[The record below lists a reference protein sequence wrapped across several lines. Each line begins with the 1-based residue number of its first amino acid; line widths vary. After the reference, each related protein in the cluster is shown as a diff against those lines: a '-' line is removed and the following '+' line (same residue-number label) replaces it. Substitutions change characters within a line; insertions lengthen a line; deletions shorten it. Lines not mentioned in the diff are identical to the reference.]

1 MENDEEINAACP
13 KKVDSYDPDTIE
25 GIESIAIPEYQQ
37 LNGITSP
44 VNNIEYILQ
53 RKATEHKRNGRMDLA
68 IACLRKSNEIFPY
81 SNFLWSKKDY
91 LRLVRFLKEAGKFE
105 EARVEQAKIDK
116 LFEKDLTALVF
127 EKVMRDC
134 KSLRTDLADTGDNSR
149 VCGECAKYTRRV
161 FSISGKDKRFPALPK
176 YFGLSMPEHAYCYIS
191 IYPFLLNR
199 SEPNWKYKGD
209 LVEWCNRPFTDERT
223 PQQKAYYKKY
233 VLEVEQE
240 IIDRDNYD
248 LLLEEL
254 PEIAPKSFGG
264 YRRMK
269 NLHSSNYHKLANA
282 AFKKG
287 INLGKLPDI
296 SAYCF

>member
-1 MENDEEINAACP
+1 MS
-13 KKVDSYDPDTIE
+13 KKVETYDLDTLE

-37 LNGITSP
+37 LNGIMSP
-44 VNNIEYILQ
+44 INNIEYVLQ
-53 RKATEHKRNGRMDLA
+53 RKATDHKRNGRIDLA

-91 LRLVRFLKEAGKFE
+91 FRLVRFLKEAGKFE
-105 EARVEQAKIDK
+105 EARTEQAKIDK

-127 EKVMRDC
+127 EKVMGDC
-134 KSLRTDLADTGDNSR
+134 KSLRTDLTDIGDNSR
-149 VCGECAKYTRRV
+149 VCGECAKYTRRI

-199 SEPNWKYKGD
+199 SEPTWGYKGD
-209 LVEWCNRPFTDERT
+209 LIKWSNRPFADERT
-223 PQQKAYYKKY
+223 PQQKAYYKNY
-233 VLEVEQE
+233 VLEIEQE

-248 LLLEEL
+248 LLLEKL

-269 NLHSSNYHKLANA
+269 NLHSSNYQKLADA
-282 AFKKG
+282 AFKEG
-287 INLGKLPDI
+287 INLDASPDI
-296 SAYCF
+296 SVYRF